1 MKTISLEG
9 KWKNLRNLVSQLE
22 EQGWTV
28 VSCEGDAEFRYTTV
42 ELVNES

>member
-9 KWKNLRNLVSQLE
+9 KWANLRNLVSQLE

-28 VSCEGDAEFRYTTV
+28 VSCEPDERFRFTTV